1 MRIADVLRNKGAAV
15 VTIHP
20 DATVMEFLAGLAEH
34 NIGAMVVIGPDGLE
48 GVASE
53 RDVVR
58 QLHVHGASLLARPV
72 SAIMTRLV
80 ATCTKSD
87 TADEV
92 SMLMTEHRARHIPV
106 LEDGRL
112 AGIVSIGDVV
122 KSRMEELQAEHAQL
136 RSYISQG

>member
-20 DATVMEFLAGLAEH
+20 DATVMELIAGLAEH
-34 NIGAMVVIGPDGLE
+34 NIGAMVVIGQDGFE
-48 GVASE
+48 GVVSE

-72 SAIMTRLV
+72 AAIMTRLV
-80 ATCTKSD
+80 ATCAKTD
-87 TADEV
+87 AADDV

-112 AGIVSIGDVV
+112 AGIVSIGDIV
-122 KSRMEELQAEHAQL
+122 KSRIEELQAEHAQL

>member
-20 DATVMEFLAGLAEH
+20 EATVMELLAGLAEH
-34 NIGAMVVIGPDGLE
+34 NIGAMVVIGSEGLE

-72 SAIMTRLV
+72 SAIMTRVV
-80 ATCTKSD
+80 ATCTKAD
-87 TADEV
+87 TADDV
-92 SMLMTEHRARHIPV
+92 SILMTEHRARHIPV
-106 LEDGRL
+106 LDSGRL

-122 KSRMEELQAEHAQL
+122 KSRMEELQAEQAAL

>member
-15 VTIHP
+15 VTIDP

-34 NIGAMVVIGPDGLE
+34 NLGAMVVIGTDGLE

-58 QLHVHGASLLARPV
+58 QLHIHGASLLARPV

-80 ATCTKSD
+80 ATCAKSD
-87 TADEV
+87 SADDV

-122 KSRMEELQAEHAQL
+122 KAHIDQVEFERDQL
-136 RSYISQG
+136 DSYVRQT

>member
-1 MRIADVLRNKGAAV
+1 MGIADVLRNKGAAV

-20 DATVMEFLAGLAEH
+20 DATVMELLAGLAEH

-72 SAIMTRLV
+72 SAIMTTVV

-122 KSRMEELQAEHAQL
+122 KSRMEELQAEQAQL

>member
-20 DATVMEFLAGLAEH
+20 DATVMELLAGLAEH
-34 NIGAMVVIGPDGLE
+34 NIGAMVVIGREGLE

-58 QLHVHGASLLARPV
+58 QLQVHGASLLARPV

-80 ATCTKSD
+80 ATCTK
-87 TADEV
+87 ADSV
-92 SMLMTEHRARHIPV
+92 DDISVLMTEHRARHIPV

-136 RSYISQG
+136 RSYIAQG